1 MEFFEKAVA
10 VRLKSNLDKYL
21 VAGDDHETVRQS
33 SSSASATTRA
43 AGWLIEHVE
52 SNSHVIR
59 LKSCYG
65 RYLTATN
72 TPLLFG
78 MTGNKVIQSVAE
90 NTKDLSIEWQPVRD
104 GFQFKMKSSG
114 GTYLRANGAMPPWRN
129 TVTHDGSFTS
139 ATNNCILW
147 DVEAIDIPDDEEDDT
162 NNNDDHNLS
171 IVSSFPTA
179 SPELSGRELGSPIS
193 VHSSRLS
200 PRSPTLSMMKLFWN
214 SKSRI
219 NSIGVPRS
227 FHLEKL
233 PLFRLKFSMK
243 LIKQKRL
250 IVEDSGPPVRDLLR
264 NATAVRLR
272 SRHGKFLHADY
283 DQESVSQDRHGTA
296 KNNFWSVEFV
306 ENTPDNV
313 TIIRLKSC
321 YNKYLT
327 ASNHPFLLGM
337 TGKKVLQTVPSRL
350 DSSVEWEPLGKG
362 RQVKLKTRY
371 GHYLRANGGL
381 PPWRNSVTHDIP
393 NRSATQDWIMWQIDV
408 VDMSGQ
414 STPPRLPLH
423 LVPYADSFTSS
434 EPGSPSTNWSKSP
447 TFSNQ
452 ESIDSPLKREEGRA
466 IYYHVVSNDFE
477 ESDEDEHGFCISFKG
492 NRVNELTRKLE
503 EETRL
508 HNITVC
514 SPSPLDGKLYPLQLE
529 LPPNNFTMKVVVVPN
544 SSSSQGEKQFR
555 IKG

>member
-10 VRLKSNLDKYL
+10 VRLKSSLDKYL

-33 SSSASATTRA
+33 SSASATRA

-52 SNSHVIR
+52 SNGHVIR

-104 GFQFKMKSSG
+104 GFQFKLKSSG

-139 ATNNCILW
+139 ATNSCILW
-147 DVEAIDIPDDEEDDT
+147 DVEAIDIPDDEED
-162 NNNDDHNLS
+162 NNDRNLS
-171 IVSSFPTA
+171 IVSSYSSA
-179 SPELSGRELGSPIS
+179 SGELSGRELGSPIS
-193 VHSSRLS
+193 VHSSRFS
-200 PRSPTLSMMKLFWN
+200 PRSPTLSMMK
-214 SKSRI
+214 
-219 NSIGVPRS
+219 
-227 FHLEKL
+227 KL

-243 LIKQKRL
+243 LIKPRRL
-250 IVEDSGPPVRDLLR
+250 VEESGPPVVELLR
-264 NATAVRLR
+264 NTKTVRLR

-283 DQESVSQDRHGTA
+283 DQESVSQDRHGTT
-296 KNNFWSVEFV
+296 KNNYWSIEFV

-321 YNKYLT
+321 YGKYLT
-327 ASNHPFLLGM
+327 ASNHPFLLGL

-350 DSSVEWEPLGKG
+350 DSSVEWEPLGRGK
-362 RQVKLKTRY
+362 QVKLKTRY

-393 NRSATQDWIMWQIDV
+393 HRTATQDWIMWQIDITV
-408 VDMSGQ
+408 Q
-414 STPPRLPLH
+414 SPPAPRLPLQ

-466 IYYHVVSNDFE
+466 IYYHVVSDDFE
-477 ESDEDEHGFCISFKG
+477 DSDEDEHGFCISFKG

-544 SSSSQGEKQFR
+544 SSQGERQLR